1 MGFSLFRKNCKS
13 YYEKEVA
20 VVSHGCEPHHLRLV
34 SHKKYDRA
42 TLGRELNRTRP
53 RFLFFSFAKITS
65 CIMKEGYIMTWKQIE
80 ASREARLWIGQ
91 VIVPT
96 VVGIMAVSPEARQ
109 TVKAKYVQVKNTI
122 RRKLEKRG

>member
-1 MGFSLFRKNCKS
+1 
-13 YYEKEVA
+13 
-20 VVSHGCEPHHLRLV
+20 
-34 SHKKYDRA
+34 
-42 TLGRELNRTRP
+42 
-53 RFLFFSFAKITS
+53 
-65 CIMKEGYIMTWKQIE
+65 MTWKQLE

-109 TVKAKYVQVKNTI
+109 KAKAKYVQVKNTI

>member
-1 MGFSLFRKNCKS
+1 MRAPSPAIGVTWEIGPSNSRAGTKPYKTTLSL
-13 YYEKEVA
+13 
-20 VVSHGCEPHHLRLV
+20 
-34 SHKKYDRA
+34 
-42 TLGRELNRTRP
+42 
-53 RFLFFSFAKITS
+53 FSFAKITS
-65 CIMKEGYIMTWKQIE
+65 RIMKEGYIMTWKQIE

-91 VIVPT
+91 VIVPA

>member
-65 CIMKEGYIMTWKQIE
+65 RIMKEGYIMTWKQIE

-91 VIVPT
+91 LIVPA

>member
-1 MGFSLFRKNCKS
+1 
-13 YYEKEVA
+13 
-20 VVSHGCEPHHLRLV
+20 
-34 SHKKYDRA
+34 
-42 TLGRELNRTRP
+42 
-53 RFLFFSFAKITS
+53 
-65 CIMKEGYIMTWKQIE
+65 MTWKQIE

>member
-1 MGFSLFRKNCKS
+1 MGEVLHGLLSFLREIYKW
-13 YYEKEVA
+13 YYEKEVV

-34 SHKKYDRA
+34 SHRKYDRA

-53 RFLFFSFAKITS
+53 HFLFFFYAKITS
-65 CIMKEGYIMTWKQIE
+65 RIMTWKQIE

-91 VIVPT
+91 VIIPA
-96 VVGIMAVSPEARQ
+96 VVGVMAVSPEARQ
-109 TVKAKYVQVKNTI
+109 MVKTKYVQVKNTI

>member
-53 RFLFFSFAKITS
+53 HFLFFFRKNYKSYY
-65 CIMKEGYIMTWKQIE
+65 EGGLY
-80 ASREARLWIGQ
+80 
-91 VIVPT
+91 
-96 VVGIMAVSPEARQ
+96 
-109 TVKAKYVQVKNTI
+109 YD
-122 RRKLEKRG
+122 LETN